1 MECYVYQG
9 PIFYQRLR
17 HMVADKIHARSTG
30 PYQTLTRQPVE
41 GRARN
46 GGQRVGEMERDCLV
60 AYGASNLLV
69 ERLLLSSDVFHIYV
83 CEICGL
89 FKSGPHCDGCNTDKV
104 YKVRLPYACKVML

>member
-1 MECYVYQG
+1 M
-9 PIFYQRLR
+9 
-17 HMVADKIHARSTG
+17 ADKIHARSTG

-69 ERLLLSSDVFHIYV
+69 ERLLISSDLFYIWV
-83 CEICGL
+83 CEECGL
-89 FKSGPHCDGCNTDKV
+89 FKSGPNCESCQTSNV
-104 YKVRLPYACKVML
+104 FKVRLPYACKVMM